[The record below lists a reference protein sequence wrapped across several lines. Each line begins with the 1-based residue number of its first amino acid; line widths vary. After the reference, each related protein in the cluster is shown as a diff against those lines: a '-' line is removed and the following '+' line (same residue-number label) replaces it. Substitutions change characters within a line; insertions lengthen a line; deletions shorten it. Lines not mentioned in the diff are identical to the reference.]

1 MRELHPVLVLIVYGR
16 ARQQDLEADLR
27 EEGQPNRQQV
37 LEPVHQARKRAQP
50 QLAGP
55 SGAARAQLCHSGL
68 GAGSA
73 RLLQRHRPDGGE
85 AQAAPDEIRQLGG
98 HGANWFELNKLL
110 SIEK

>member
-1 MRELHPVLVLIVYGR
+1 MSSTRSSSSSFAAG
-16 ARQQDLEADLR
+16 RQQD
-27 EEGQPNRQQV
+27 QQV
-37 LEPVHQARKRAQP
+37 LEPVHQQPHGVDGEDLLPRKRAQP
-50 QLAGP
+50 QFAGL
-55 SGAARAQLCHSGL
+55 SGPARAQLSHSGL

-73 RLLQRHRPDGGE
+73 RLLQRHRRDGGE